1 MSTNYRPYE
10 NLAAAIVLA
19 AVSDYRSALK
29 RLKRMPEDPKAREKR
44 LEIEEFFFSEEF
56 RILSNLEPEMLAG
69 RLSGEV
75 YP

>member
-10 NLAAAIVLA
+10 NRAAAIVLA
-19 AVSDYRSALK
+19 AVDDYRSALK
-29 RLKRMPEDPKAREKR
+29 RLKRRPEDHKAREKR

-69 RLSGEV
+69 RLSREV
-75 YP
+75 CP

>member
-10 NLAAAIVLA
+10 NLAEAIILA

-29 RLKRMPEDPKAREKR
+29 RLKRRPEDPKAREKR
-44 LEIEEFFFSEEF
+44 LEIEAFFFSEEF

-69 RLSGEV
+69 RLCREV
-75 YP
+75 NP

>member
-10 NLAAAIVLA
+10 NLAEAIILA

-29 RLKRMPEDPKAREKR
+29 RLKRRPEDPKAREKR
-44 LEIEEFFFSEEF
+44 LEIEAFFFSEEF

-69 RLSGEV
+69 RLCWEV
-75 YP
+75 NP